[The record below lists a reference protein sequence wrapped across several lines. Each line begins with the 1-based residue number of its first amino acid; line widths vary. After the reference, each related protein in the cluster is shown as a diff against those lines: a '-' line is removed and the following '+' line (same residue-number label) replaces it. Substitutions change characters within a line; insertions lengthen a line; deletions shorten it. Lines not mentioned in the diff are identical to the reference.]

1 MQLHS
6 CHMFLW
12 HLYREPLFAG
22 HPICHKLKD
31 ALDVSRQSYITDYIY
46 LDQFQYCHV
55 NKMLHMEKKKIPL
68 AMACSLCYFWAWVLF
83 PSLSLRHSIHGT
95 QVPACHQLPEEK
107 ICSMWFH
114 MIAVCL
120 PAVFICLI
128 FSDREEK
135 CRGQHIYIRIG
146 MISRYICMY
155 LNT

>member
-1 MQLHS
+1 M
-6 CHMFLW
+6 CHAKVILQ
-12 HLYREPLFAG
+12 
-22 HPICHKLKD
+22 IT
-31 ALDVSRQSYITDYIY
+31 YIWISSSTVMSTK
-46 LDQFQYCHV
+46 CCTWR
-55 NKMLHMEKKKIPL
+55 KKKIPL